1 MGTAVAC
8 CGCALLECCH
18 SELGLPVGRGPHMDA
33 SSGGTVTGR
42 LELLTEDIMHADAAD
57 IIRLLPGAGAGNN
70 GI

>member
-1 MGTAVAC
+1 
-8 CGCALLECCH
+8 
-18 SELGLPVGRGPHMDA
+18 MDA